1 LEPWPVKKRIQLAF
15 DISWTNVE
23 SQWRLPGS
31 WVDQHHPN
39 VGMFEEFARTAE
51 RGGLDLIFLGDS
63 TGIPD
68 TWQGSIDDA
77 VRYGVAWPRFDMS
90 PWITAMSRVTS
101 HIGYG
106 LTYSST
112 FMHPFFTARL
122 LNSMDHITN
131 GRMAFNVVISQ
142 RRADYGN
149 YGYDTLPDHGERYDR
164 LEEFIDVCRA
174 LWTSVDPDAFVW
186 DRKSGIVA
194 DPAKVRPINHKGKF
208 FKVKGPLSVVPS
220 PQVSPIILQAGGSPR
235 GTRAAAHV
243 ADHVFGLT
251 KALPLMVK
259 QREELDAALRIEGKD
274 PAKVN
279 ILWSIRLIVGETEAE
294 ALALRES
301 LIEGVPKAAAG
312 AWLSHNSGYD
322 MSQLPPRFS
331 LRELQERIVAA
342 NASPVGFVGL
352 LLKKYGAD
360 AEISR
365 EEFFHHGLRAA
376 TGYNI
381 TIAGT
386 AVQVADQLEEM
397 FEATGSR
404 GGFMMSVSQGA
415 PRAVMLNIIDHLV
428 PELRRRGRYRSA
440 YTGRTLRENLAS

>member
-1 LEPWPVKKRIQLAF
+1 VKKRIQLAF

-174 LWTSVDPDAFVW
+174 LWTSVDSDAFVW
-186 DRKSGIVA
+186 DRQTGIVA

-259 QREELDAALRIEGKD
+259 QREELDVALVAEGKD

-279 ILWSIRLIVGETEAE
+279 ILWSIRLIVAETEA
-294 ALALRES
+294 AAMALRES
-301 LIEGVPKAAAG
+301 LIEGVPEAAAG

-331 LRELQERIVAA
+331 LRELQARIVAA

-352 LLKKYGAD
+352 LLKKYGEDAD
-360 AEISR
+360 ITR

-386 AVQVADQLEEM
+386 AAQVADQLEEM

-404 GGFMMSVSQGA
+404 GGFMISVSQGA

-428 PELRRRGRYRSA
+428 PELQRRGRYRSA